1 MKSTFITAIS
11 NEEKTIEKFLVSL
24 HEQTKKPDDITNGSC
39 SKKLLVNLTEKSII

>member
-1 MKSTFITAIS
+1 MKSIFITVIL
-11 NEEKTIEKFLVSL
+11 NEEIAIEKFLDSL